1 MEFLQF
7 FLNLNLFILLPILV
21 FGIAFYFFN
30 KASKENI
37 LNNLGWEAYAIS
49 GAIGVPVHEI
59 SHLVFHLIFRHR
71 ITGLSLYQPF
81 KGREDK
87 TLGYVKYTYN
97 PLSLYQNIGL
107 FFAGIAPMI
116 GGTLVIILMMKLLLS
131 ETFNSFTFDATNV
144 SFENLFEVLGA
155 NFKNLV
161 SMQDG
166 VFFFIIFF
174 LVACMIAINMD
185 ISSMDLK
192 NSLHGLIFVEIAGM
206 IISVMSGLFSFNIDI
221 MGISAILIF
230 VLIIGLIFSILSLLL
245 SFVTLIAR
253 AWN

>member
-21 FGIAFYFFN
+21 FGVAFYFFN
-30 KASKENI
+30 NITKENI
-37 LNNLGWEAYAIS
+37 LSNLGWEAYAVS
-49 GAIGVPVHEI
+49 GCIGVPVHEI
-59 SHLVFHLIFRHR
+59 SRLAVHLIFRHR
-71 ITGLSLYQPF
+71 ITGLSLYRPF
-81 KGREDK
+81 KGREDG
-87 TLGYVKYTYN
+87 TLGYVNYN
-97 PLSLYQNIGL
+97 YNTRSLYQNIGL

-116 GGTLVIILMMKLLLS
+116 GGTFVIVFMMKLLLPV
-131 ETFNSFTFDATNV
+131 TFNSFTFDIANV
-144 SFENLFEVLGA
+144 SFSNLFEVLGA
-155 NFKNLV
+155 NLKNLV

-166 VFFFIIFF
+166 VFFFVVFF

-185 ISSMDLK
+185 ISAMDLK
-192 NSLHGLIFVEIAGM
+192 NSLHGLIFVEISGM
-206 IISVMSGLFSFNIDI
+206 LISVISGYLDFNINI